1 MSNHDTRVSKDMIEK
16 LKELSN
22 VSRDY
27 YENNDPTKL
36 LIYDK
41 LNEVIDKLNEMNTPI
56 VTSMW
61 TSEDDSVNPRNYK
74 DRI

>member
-1 MSNHDTRVSKDMIEK
+1 MIEK